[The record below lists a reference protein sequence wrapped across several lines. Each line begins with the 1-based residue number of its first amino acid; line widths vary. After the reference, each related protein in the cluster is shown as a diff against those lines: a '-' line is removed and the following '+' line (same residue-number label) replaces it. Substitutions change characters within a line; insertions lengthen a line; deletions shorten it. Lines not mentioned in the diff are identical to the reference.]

1 MLGNMENILIDLT
14 TSVIEKFILIFM
26 MSVFLDFAP
35 KVKRN
40 LVTYFSIYLV
50 LNILKVVIFPQ
61 SFILVFI
68 ISVYGLLFIFIT
80 FKGNLLHK
88 AFAFCITV
96 CLNYAVDIFTIS
108 FTNMGFNYNLFFST
122 LSGGIGGIWVTL
134 IKVILVILAFIL
146 VKNLASDTT
155 FKIGILS
162 KQQTAILIILPAFS
176 FATMS
181 ILDWGVRNYVN
192 VPINVSTFLLIASF
206 CTIIYN
212 VVIMILI
219 DKLILN
225 KKYKQ
230 LNEMSEAQLLT
241 QFNHYEQ
248 MTRKN
253 QETRKLKHDMKN
265 HLTCIRTLIENNEIA
280 AAKELLNEIEDTIHG
295 LDLEISTGNNIAD
308 AILNE
313 KHKIAHKSGIRFEY
327 SGVLPQNNFINPFD
341 ISTIFSNALDNA
353 LEAAEKCSGHDK
365 YIKVATF
372 IHGKC
377 LFISIEN
384 TVGRNVKISGKEMDS
399 TKENKEQHGFGL
411 KNINDSVE
419 KYGGSLSL
427 QCEDSVFKLEVLLNI
442 NV

>member
-1 MLGNMENILIDLT
+1 
-14 TSVIEKFILIFM
+14 
-26 MSVFLDFAP
+26 
-35 KVKRN
+35 
-40 LVTYFSIYLV
+40 
-50 LNILKVVIFPQ
+50 
-61 SFILVFI
+61 
-68 ISVYGLLFIFIT
+68 
-80 FKGNLLHK
+80 
-88 AFAFCITV
+88 
-96 CLNYAVDIFTIS
+96 
-108 FTNMGFNYNLFFST
+108 MGFNYNLFFT
-122 LSGGIGGIWVTL
+122 TITGGISGIWFTL
-134 IKVILVILAFIL
+134 IKVALVALAYIL
-146 VKNLASDTT
+146 VKSLASDTT

-206 CTIIYN
+206 CTIVYN

-248 MTRKN
+248 ITRKN

-265 HLTCIRTLIENNEIA
+265 HLSCIRNLIENNEIA

-313 KHKIAHKSGIRFEY
+313 KNRVASRSGIKFEY
-327 SGVLPQNNFINPFD
+327 SGVLPQHNFITPFD

-353 LEAAEKCSGHDK
+353 LEAAEKSSEPGK
-365 YIKVATF
+365 YIKIATF

-384 TVGRNVKISGKEMDS
+384 SVGKNIKVAGKEIDS

-427 QCEDSVFKLEVLLNI
+427 TCENNVFKLEILLNI
-442 NV
+442 NI